1 MNPVSGIS
9 SAATGGCAS
18 AWWGVLAGI
27 SIGARSRTSAP
38 ARSSKKIRAPF
49 ASPTDLVT
57 GRSPVAT
64 ARIRVNSARWV
75 TARGIVTTP
84 RGSGQRTLRLSQT
97 SHGSEHHGRLLL
109 VDEVPSPGHAVHDEQ
124 WERSGQDRNFLC
136 ADPALVCRRPEEQTD
151 RAPHLGEVR
160 PQSLRLA
167 PRGHGK
173 KRLERA
179 VQIMRGGCRVT
190 VDHLLAHPRRVSRRF
205 DQLTADLFA
214 YQLHSAEH
222 PDPGRELHGTPKR
235 SRGGSLGR
243 PTVQ

>member
-1 MNPVSGIS
+1 MDPVSGIS
-9 SAATGGCAS
+9 SVATGGCRI

-38 ARSSKKIRAPF
+38 ARSSRKIRAPF
-49 ASPTDLVT
+49 ASPADSVA

-64 ARIRVNSARWV
+64 ARIRVNSKRLV
-75 TARGIVTTP
+75 MARGIVTTLQ
-84 RGSGQRTLRLSQT
+84 RSVQRTLRPPQP
-97 SHGSEHHGRLLL
+97 SHGRDHYGRLLL
-109 VDEVPSPGHAVHDEQ
+109 VDEVPGAGHAVHDEQ
-124 WERSGQDRNFLC
+124 RKRSGQDRDFLR

-151 RAPHLGEVR
+151 RAADLGEMR
-160 PQSLRLA
+160 PQPLRLA
-167 PRGHGK
+167 PLRHGQ
-173 KRLERA
+173 KRLEGA

-190 VDHLLAHPRRVSRRF
+190 VDHLLAHPRRISRRF

-235 SRGGSLGR
+235 SRGGSL
-243 PTVQ
+243 